1 MAQIRGMMASTL
13 DGYAA
18 DASGGVGFL
27 GPFEDVDWGWTS
39 FIAEIGTVVMGRKTY
54 DHIWHL
60 APDWPYAGI
69 PGIVLGHPAPPLRGP
84 VTPCHDLDA
93 LIPQLRAQPGKDVW
107 VVGGPALQAQF
118 IARGALDRLQLCIL
132 PHLIGSGIRTFPD
145 SPAPPRQ
152 PVLHSVAHL
161 PKGMLMA
168 DYRFGLSGL
177 GGRDR

>member
-18 DASGGVGFL
+18 DSDGGVGFL
-27 GPFEDVDWGWTS
+27 DPFHDVDWGWSS

-60 APDWPYAGI
+60 TPDWPYPGI
-69 PGIVLGHPAPPLRGP
+69 SGIVLGHPAPPLRGP
-84 VTPCHDLDA
+84 VTTTTDLAA
-93 LIPQLRAQPGKDVW
+93 LIPRLQSLDRDVW
-107 VVGGPALQAQF
+107 VVGGPALQSDF

-132 PHLIGSGIRTFPD
+132 PVLLGHGIRTFPA
-145 SPAPPRQ
+145 SPTPPRQ
-152 PVLHSVAHL
+152 PRLHGITQL
-161 PKGMLMA
+161 PKGMLLA
-168 DYRFGLSGL
+168 DYRFGDPGL